1 MSEAKDARRWRTSEN
16 FLLRRIAGEAV
27 LVPVGDTAM
36 GNSMITVNETFGF
49 LWELFSQGATFE
61 QAVAKAKE
69 EYEDMSGQIEA
80 HVASFLHDC
89 TKYGMIIE
97 EEN

>member
-1 MSEAKDARRWRTSEN
+1 MSEAKDARRWRVSDS

-27 LVPVGDTAM
+27 LVPIGDTAM
-36 GNSMITVNETFGF
+36 GNSMITVNETFCF
-49 LWELFSQGATFE
+49 LWELFSQPTSYE
-61 QAVAKAKE
+61 EAVARAKE
-69 EYEDMSGQIEA
+69 EYEDMTGQIEA

>member
-1 MSEAKDARRWRTSEN
+1 MSEEKAPIRWQTSED

-27 LVPVGDTAM
+27 LVPLGDTAL
-36 GNSMITVNETFGF
+36 GNSMITVNETFAF
-49 LWELFSQGATFE
+49 LWELFSTPTTIQE
-61 QAVAKAKE
+61 AVTKAKE

-80 HVASFLHDC
+80 HVMSFLHDC

-97 EEN
+97 EET